1 MNKVNN
7 VLNLSAYL
15 FVRQGKLQK
24 SPAGERDLNR
34 GELAAVKAFFEAGRQ
49 SELYTLLQRLLC
61 RMRRFRELRRHD
73 YAIEPAD
80 CVEDLCAQA
89 PVMASALADRPDE
102 SAAEIELRHLFLP
115 PEHQRQIMFSGS
127 RILIRT
133 LVWWG
138 RRILGI
144 WQDVFGCKPDVFAA
158 ELECRL

>member
-1 MNKVNN
+1 MEK
-7 VLNLSAYL
+7 NLSAYL

-102 SAAEIELRHLFLP
+102 SAAEIELRHLFLNGKTVT
-115 PEHQRQIMFSGS
+115 ERHMFSGS

>member
-1 MNKVNN
+1 M
-7 VLNLSAYL
+7 
-15 FVRQGKLQK
+15 QK
-24 SPAGERDLNR
+24 SPTGERDLNK
-34 GELAAVKAFFEAGRQ
+34 EEFAAVKAFFEAGRQ

-61 RMRRFRELRRHD
+61 RIRRFRELRRHD
-73 YAIEPAD
+73 YVIEPAD
-80 CVEDLCAQA
+80 CAEDLCAQV
-89 PVMASALADRPDE
+89 PVMASALAGRPDE
-102 SAAEIELRHLFLP
+102 KAAEIELRRLFLP
-115 PEHQRQIMFSGS
+115 PEHQRQIMLSGR

>member
-1 MNKVNN
+1 MEK
-7 VLNLSAYL
+7 NLSAYL

-34 GELAAVKAFFEAGRQ
+34 GELATVKAFFEAGRQ

-89 PVMASALADRPDE
+89 PVMASALTKARRKLNCGTCFCRRNINGRLCFP
-102 SAAEIELRHLFLP
+102 AA
-115 PEHQRQIMFSGS
+115 
-127 RILIRT
+127 
-133 LVWWG
+133 
-138 RRILGI
+138 
-144 WQDVFGCKPDVFAA
+144 AY
-158 ELECRL
+158 

>member
-1 MNKVNN
+1 M
-7 VLNLSAYL
+7 AT
-15 FVRQGKLQK
+15 
-24 SPAGERDLNR
+24 
-34 GELAAVKAFFEAGRQ
+34 VKAFFEAGRQ

>member
-1 MNKVNN
+1 MEK
-7 VLNLSAYL
+7 NLSAYL

-102 SAAEIELRHLFLP
+102 N
-115 PEHQRQIMFSGS
+115 
-127 RILIRT
+127 
-133 LVWWG
+133 
-138 RRILGI
+138 
-144 WQDVFGCKPDVFAA
+144 
-158 ELECRL
+158 

>member
-1 MNKVNN
+1 
-7 VLNLSAYL
+7 
-15 FVRQGKLQK
+15 
-24 SPAGERDLNR
+24 
-34 GELAAVKAFFEAGRQ
+34 
-49 SELYTLLQRLLC
+49 
-61 RMRRFRELRRHD
+61 MRRFRELRRHD

-80 CVEDLCAQA
+80 CVDDLCAQA
-89 PVMASALADRPDE
+89 PVMASALSDRPDE

>member
-1 MNKVNN
+1 MEK
-7 VLNLSAYL
+7 NLSAYL

-89 PVMASALADRPDE
+89 PVMASALAD
-102 SAAEIELRHLFLP
+102 
-115 PEHQRQIMFSGS
+115 QRQIMFSGS

-144 WQDVFGCKPDVFAA
+144 WQDTFGRKPDVFAA

>member
-1 MNKVNN
+1 MEK
-7 VLNLSAYL
+7 NLSAYL

-49 SELYTLLQRLLC
+49 SELYTLLQCLLC

-102 SAAEIELRHLFLP
+102 SAAEIELRRLFLP
-115 PEHQRQIMFSGS
+115 PEHQRQIMFSGR

>member
-1 MNKVNN
+1 MEK
-7 VLNLSAYL
+7 NLSAYL

-102 SAAEIELRHLFLP
+102 SAAEIELRHLFLL

>member
-1 MNKVNN
+1 M
-7 VLNLSAYL
+7 
-15 FVRQGKLQK
+15 
-24 SPAGERDLNR
+24 
-34 GELAAVKAFFEAGRQ
+34 AAVKAFFEAGRQ

-102 SAAEIELRHLFLP
+102 SAAEIELRRLFLP